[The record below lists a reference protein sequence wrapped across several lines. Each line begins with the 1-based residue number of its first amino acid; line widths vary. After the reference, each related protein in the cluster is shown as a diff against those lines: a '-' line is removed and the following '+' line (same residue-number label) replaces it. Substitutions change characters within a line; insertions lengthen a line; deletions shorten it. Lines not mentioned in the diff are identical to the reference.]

1 MEMLRTLASLFFCV
15 YFVHSS
21 PFESSIGARMEITEN
36 EVKTVTFNFTETDRP
51 VKIIVRSSDTFI
63 FSVIEG
69 SRHNITNGESGNFTA
84 YIRGEFLGRAE
95 VHVFVNKL
103 FKGTQLSNAIQGA
116 SDNESWYITE
126 NPVDVVVKRAESPL
140 STVFTSIVIVLVCL
154 ANIAM
159 GCKTDLK
166 EVKRTL
172 KRPVA
177 PITGLVSQFT
187 LMPLISLGVGYFLG
201 LDAALWFGFFAMGSS
216 PGGAAS
222 NIYCYLLDG
231 DVSLS
236 VTMTFISTLAS
247 LALIPAWI
255 YSVGINVIYKDIEI
269 SIPFVNIITSL
280 VGLIIPV
287 GIGILIQIKKPNWAR
302 FIEKLVRPIT
312 VLFIILVFTIGVYAN
327 LYVFELLTP
336 LTLLAGAL
344 IPYCGF
350 AFGALVAFITKHDRQ
365 RILTIAI
372 ETGIQ
377 NTGISIVMLQL
388 SLPTPD
394 SDIGMVA
401 PIVCSIFTPIPM
413 VIAITAYEIKK
424 RCFKKKEVATGEKLK
439 GLDGGEKSEKLGME
453 GLSYQPV
460 SEKGSDSETETC
472 KKHEKKGI

>member
-187 LMPLISLGVGYFLG
+187 LMPLVGT
-201 LDAALWFGFFAMGSS
+201 MQS
-216 PGGAAS
+216 P
-222 NIYCYLLDG
+222 
-231 DVSLS
+231 
-236 VTMTFISTLAS
+236 
-247 LALIPAWI
+247 
-255 YSVGINVIYKDIEI
+255 K
-269 SIPFVNIITSL
+269 
-280 VGLIIPV
+280 
-287 GIGILIQIKKPNWAR
+287 
-302 FIEKLVRPIT
+302 
-312 VLFIILVFTIGVYAN
+312 
-327 LYVFELLTP
+327 
-336 LTLLAGAL
+336 
-344 IPYCGF
+344 
-350 AFGALVAFITKHDRQ
+350 
-365 RILTIAI
+365 
-372 ETGIQ
+372 
-377 NTGISIVMLQL
+377 
-388 SLPTPD
+388 
-394 SDIGMVA
+394 
-401 PIVCSIFTPIPM
+401 
-413 VIAITAYEIKK
+413 
-424 RCFKKKEVATGEKLK
+424 
-439 GLDGGEKSEKLGME
+439 
-453 GLSYQPV
+453 
-460 SEKGSDSETETC
+460 
-472 KKHEKKGI
+472 

>member
-1 MEMLRTLASLFFCV
+1 
-15 YFVHSS
+15 
-21 PFESSIGARMEITEN
+21 MEITEN

-187 LMPLISLGVGYFLG
+187 LMPLVRKY
-201 LDAALWFGFFAMGSS
+201 
-216 PGGAAS
+216 S
-222 NIYCYLLDG
+222 NVQTSTHTDTHTHTYRHSQTSRNTLTHHVTYLYH
-231 DVSLS
+231 
-236 VTMTFISTLAS
+236 T
-247 LALIPAWI
+247 
-255 YSVGINVIYKDIEI
+255 Y
-269 SIPFVNIITSL
+269 
-280 VGLIIPV
+280 
-287 GIGILIQIKKPNWAR
+287 
-302 FIEKLVRPIT
+302 VR
-312 VLFIILVFTIGVYAN
+312 
-327 LYVFELLTP
+327 
-336 LTLLAGAL
+336 
-344 IPYCGF
+344 
-350 AFGALVAFITKHDRQ
+350 
-365 RILTIAI
+365 
-372 ETGIQ
+372 
-377 NTGISIVMLQL
+377 
-388 SLPTPD
+388 
-394 SDIGMVA
+394 
-401 PIVCSIFTPIPM
+401 
-413 VIAITAYEIKK
+413 
-424 RCFKKKEVATGEKLK
+424 
-439 GLDGGEKSEKLGME
+439 
-453 GLSYQPV
+453 
-460 SEKGSDSETETC
+460 
-472 KKHEKKGI
+472 

>member
-1 MEMLRTLASLFFCV
+1 
-15 YFVHSS
+15 
-21 PFESSIGARMEITEN
+21 MEITEN

-187 LMPLISLGVGYFLG
+187 LMPLVRKY
-201 LDAALWFGFFAMGSS
+201 
-216 PGGAAS
+216 S
-222 NIYCYLLDG
+222 N
-231 DVSLS
+231 VQ
-236 VTMTFISTLAS
+236 TSTHTDTHTHT
-247 LALIPAWI
+247 
-255 YSVGINVIYKDIEI
+255 DIHRQSETHLHI
-269 SIPFVNIITSL
+269 M
-280 VGLIIPV
+280 
-287 GIGILIQIKKPNWAR
+287 
-302 FIEKLVRPIT
+302 
-312 VLFIILVFTIGVYAN
+312 
-327 LYVFELLTP
+327 LLTC
-336 LTLLAGAL
+336 T
-344 IPYCGF
+344 
-350 AFGALVAFITKHDRQ
+350 TH
-365 RILTIAI
+365 
-372 ETGIQ
+372 
-377 NTGISIVMLQL
+377 M
-388 SLPTPD
+388 
-394 SDIGMVA
+394 
-401 PIVCSIFTPIPM
+401 
-413 VIAITAYEIKK
+413 
-424 RCFKKKEVATGEKLK
+424 
-439 GLDGGEKSEKLGME
+439 
-453 GLSYQPV
+453 
-460 SEKGSDSETETC
+460 
-472 KKHEKKGI
+472 

>member
-1 MEMLRTLASLFFCV
+1 
-15 YFVHSS
+15 
-21 PFESSIGARMEITEN
+21 MEITEN

-187 LMPLISLGVGYFLG
+187 LMPLVRKY
-201 LDAALWFGFFAMGSS
+201 
-216 PGGAAS
+216 S
-222 NIYCYLLDG
+222 NVQTSTHTDTHTHTDIHRQSETHLHIMLL
-231 DVSLS
+231 VPH
-236 VTMTFISTLAS
+236 IC
-247 LALIPAWI
+247 
-255 YSVGINVIYKDIEI
+255 K
-269 SIPFVNIITSL
+269 VNIQ
-280 VGLIIPV
+280 VGTMQSP
-287 GIGILIQIKKPNWAR
+287 K
-302 FIEKLVRPIT
+302 
-312 VLFIILVFTIGVYAN
+312 
-327 LYVFELLTP
+327 
-336 LTLLAGAL
+336 
-344 IPYCGF
+344 
-350 AFGALVAFITKHDRQ
+350 
-365 RILTIAI
+365 
-372 ETGIQ
+372 
-377 NTGISIVMLQL
+377 
-388 SLPTPD
+388 
-394 SDIGMVA
+394 
-401 PIVCSIFTPIPM
+401 
-413 VIAITAYEIKK
+413 
-424 RCFKKKEVATGEKLK
+424 
-439 GLDGGEKSEKLGME
+439 
-453 GLSYQPV
+453 
-460 SEKGSDSETETC
+460 
-472 KKHEKKGI
+472 